1 MSKRFIHYL
10 LIVLILGRALNAGSN
25 LSAPQ
30 NELDQDNNHNSTK
43 IAKVQSSRDYI
54 LPAVIVGAL
63 AAVAITG
70 AVVAIGTSK
79 SNGST
84 FFDNMES
91 DKRINSNQLGGLPKE
106 QRRITSRQSAVVNK
120 DDFSLTQ
127 VHATSTK
134 IIDTHNEGADYPK
147 IDLRV
152 CFNQNDL
159 ESAKID
165 LHPPYTENPH
175 KMLKDEIYRYQKLY
189 NQSHNVSDERIYI
202 VTGTNKKRPG
212 PKYRLQHSVRSWL
225 QEDYFQRRISN
236 YWLSKEGLYTVILRQ
251 DIAKSK

>member
-1 MSKRFIHYL
+1 MHYL

-25 LSAPQ
+25 LSASQ
-30 NELDQDNNHNSTK
+30 DELDQENDYKLTK

-63 AAVAITG
+63 AAVAVTG

-79 SNGST
+79 SNGNI

-91 DKRINSNQLGGLPKE
+91 DKRINSNQLGGLPRE
-106 QRRITSRQSAVVNK
+106 QRRMTPRQSVVVNQ
-120 DDFSLTQ
+120 DDFSNSFSPTQ
-127 VHATSTK
+127 KYSTNTK
-134 IIDTHNEGADYPK
+134 TNVTHSEDEDYPK
-147 IDLRV
+147 IDLRI

-159 ESAKID
+159 ESTKID
-165 LHPPYTENPH
+165 LHPPYTNNPH

-189 NQSHNVSDERIYI
+189 NQSHNVSDKRIYI
-202 VTGTNKKRPG
+202 VTGTNKKRLG
-212 PKYRLQHSVRSWL
+212 PKYRLQHSVKSWL

-251 DIAKSK
+251 DIAKAQ